1 HVAARVQRWWG
12 RDSTVIHP
20 PVDIEWYR
28 PDPSVEREDFFL
40 LAGRLVAYKRPEV
53 AVAAAAAAGVRLIVA
68 GDGRLREQVESA
80 AGPNV
85 ELLGRVDD
93 ETLRDLFRR
102 CRALLFPGE
111 EDFGIVPVEAHA
123 CGTPVIAL
131 GVGGALDSVVP
142 GETGVHYLGGVPELA
157 EAMRAFE
164 PDQFDS
170 AVIRRHAEAFSPAA
184 FRAGFTALATRA
196 LEARPG
202 ARG

>member
-1 HVAARVQRWWG
+1 
-12 RDSTVIHP
+12 
-20 PVDIEWYR
+20 
-28 PDPSVEREDFFL
+28 
-40 LAGRLVAYKRPEV
+40 
-53 AVAAAAAAGVRLIVA
+53 
-68 GDGRLREQVESA
+68 
-80 AGPNV
+80 
-85 ELLGRVDD
+85 
-93 ETLRDLFRR
+93 
-102 CRALLFPGE
+102 
-111 EDFGIVPVEAHA
+111 
-123 CGTPVIAL
+123 VIAL